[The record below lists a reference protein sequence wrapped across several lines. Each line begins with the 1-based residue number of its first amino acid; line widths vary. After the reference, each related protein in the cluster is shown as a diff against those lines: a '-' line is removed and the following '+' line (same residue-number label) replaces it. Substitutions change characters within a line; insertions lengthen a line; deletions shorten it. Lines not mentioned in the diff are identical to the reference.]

1 MWWGFSA
8 GPCPHPAAA
17 STLQRIDCF
26 RWHHCPSE
34 CNRACSRFWRSK
46 SCRWLSLSWALP
58 YWSIDT
64 PDMSDS
70 QFCLQGSLLIGSG
83 PLLNSLFSA
92 APTLVS
98 LVSSVPS
105 QSDHCTSCSATL
117 PCFAQTWLASVGVHW
132 AHGYN
137 PRRRSRWFHIKL
149 HPLASTS
156 IRWSVSQWK
165 HSIGRLCIAFL
176 LLFSPLKRLSV
187 LSV

>member
-1 MWWGFSA
+1 
-8 GPCPHPAAA
+8 
-17 STLQRIDCF
+17 
-26 RWHHCPSE
+26 
-34 CNRACSRFWRSK
+34 
-46 SCRWLSLSWALP
+46 
-58 YWSIDT
+58 
-64 PDMSDS
+64 MSDL
-70 QFCLQGSLLIGSG
+70 QFCLQESLLIGSG

-187 LSV
+187 LSVWFLPCLVCGSVQACFLSSLWKSSDRLWVSPLIFLCFLAAWCYF